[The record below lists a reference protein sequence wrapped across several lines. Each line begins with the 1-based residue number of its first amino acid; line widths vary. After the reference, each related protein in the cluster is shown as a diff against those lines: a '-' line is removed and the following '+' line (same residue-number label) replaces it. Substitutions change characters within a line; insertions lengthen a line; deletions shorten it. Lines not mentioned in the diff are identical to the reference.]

1 MRAYPVLVALLL
13 LLAFVAASQ
22 NLAKRSRPVA
32 TDPTS
37 ASTDE
42 TTEEPYF
49 ENENVEAF
57 KEDIGGKPKSAP
69 APQPPPVSAEGPKS
83 SKSSKPKK
91 HGPKSEKPK
100 KPVKKSDSRPSLG
113 NRPKKS
119 SKPQKKSRKPA
130 KRGSKQPK
138 DRANSSQKKA
148 QKDPRKTEHDGR
160 GHRQNHARTSK
171 SNSQF
176 VNRRDKRSRA

>member
-1 MRAYPVLVALLL
+1 MRANSVLVALLL

-32 TDPTS
+32 TDPAS

-57 KEDIGGKPKSAP
+57 KEDIGGKPKSVP
-69 APQPPPVSAEGPKS
+69 VPQPPPVSAEGPKS
-83 SKSSKPKK
+83 TKSSRPKK
-91 HGPKSEKPK
+91 HGPKSEKTK
-100 KPVKKSDSRPSLG
+100 KPAKKSDSKPSRG
-113 NRPKKS
+113 KRSKKS

-130 KRGSKQPK
+130 CRGPKQQK
-138 DRANSSQKKA
+138 DRSNSSQKKV
-148 QKDPRKTEHDGR
+148 QKGEHDGR

-171 SNSQF
+171 SKSQF